1 MKTVRRSAGPL
12 LPFLAAA
19 LLAASA
25 CSDASS
31 SRPPAARRA
40 AVPVTVATAVKQDVP
55 VEVPAIGTVEA
66 YVTVTVKSLV
76 PGQITKVAFR
86 EGQDV
91 RKGELLFEIDPVP
104 YRAAL
109 NAAEATLAKDSALRE
124 NAEKDAKR
132 SAVLIEKDLIP
143 RQQYDQAT
151 ANLAALEATVKADAA
166 LVEQSRIKLGYCF
179 IRSPIDGRT
188 GSLSVNR
195 GNVVKDNDTTLVVI
209 NQVTPI
215 YVAFSVPEQ
224 RLAEIRKYEASGT
237 LETLAVLP
245 GEENRPVRGTLDFI
259 GNQVDKTTGTIP
271 LKGKFANVDRRLWP
285 GQFVNVSLRL
295 TVLRAAVVVPSQA
308 VQTGQ
313 DGQYVFVVKADQT
326 VEMRPVATGGTFAGN
341 TVVEKGVEPGER
353 VVTDG
358 QLALVPGSR
367 ITEKR
372 PANAEEKPEEKPEEK
387 AS

>member
-1 MKTVRRSAGPL
+1 MKTVRRSAAPL

-31 SRPPAARRA
+31 SRPPAARQRE
-40 AVPVTVATAVKQDVP
+40 VPVTVATAVKQDVP
-55 VEVPAIGTVEA
+55 VQVPAIGTVEA
-66 YVTVTVKSLV
+66 YATVTVKSLV

-91 RKGELLFEIDPVP
+91 KRGDLLFEIDPVP

-109 NAAEATLAKDSALRE
+109 NAAEATLAKDAALRE
-124 NAEKDAKR
+124 NAEKEAKR
-132 SAVLIEKDLIP
+132 YAVLIEKDLVP

-166 LVEQSRIKLGYCF
+166 LVEQSRVKLGYCF

-188 GSLSVNR
+188 GSLGVNQ

-295 TVLRAAVVVPSQA
+295 TVLRGAVVVPSQA

-313 DGQYVFVVKADQT
+313 AGQYLFVVKPDRS
-326 VEMRPVATGGTFAGN
+326 VEMRSVETGQTHEGS
-341 TVVEKGVEPGER
+341 TVIEKGVSPGEQ

-358 QLALVPGSR
+358 QLGLVPGSR
-367 ITEKR
+367 ITEKH
-372 PANAEEKPEEKPEEK
+372 PEKPEEN